1 MIRHIKGIVC
11 DAHPTHVV
19 IDVQG
24 VGYLVYTNAKI
35 GCALGQETK
44 MYTYLAVR
52 ENALDLY
59 GFATVEELSFF
70 ELLLTLPKVG
80 PKTALQLLSQAS
92 VSLLQ
97 TTIIS
102 QDSEHLSK
110 MSGISKKTAEKIVLG
125 LKDAFDGMTYSQENG
140 EEESNA
146 PKSAFISDT
155 IDALVTLGYPQ
166 SDARKAVQQLIA
178 QKPEITK
185 VNEAITEVL
194 RILSS

>member
-1 MIRHIKGIVC
+1 MIRQIRGTVVY
-11 DAHPTHVV
+11 AQPTSVV
-19 IDVQG
+19 VDVHG
-24 VGYLVYTNAKI
+24 VGYLLHTTANT
-35 GCALGQETK
+35 GCIEGEETVFH
-44 MYTYLAVR
+44 TYLAVR

-59 GFATVEELSFF
+59 GFATREDLSFF
-70 ELLLTLPKVG
+70 ELLVTLPKVG
-80 PKTALQLLSQAS
+80 PKTALQILSQAS

-102 QDSEHLSK
+102 QDPVHLSK

-125 LKDAFDGMTYSQENG
+125 LKDAFDGMAYSQEHTN
-140 EEESNA
+140 EESGT
-146 PKSAFISDT
+146 PRSAFVSDT

-166 SDARKAVQQLIA
+166 SDARKAVQQLIM

-194 RILSS
+194 RILG

>member
-1 MIRHIKGIVC
+1 MSVQ
-11 DAHPTHVV
+11 PTNVV
-19 IDVQG
+19 VDIHG
-24 VGYLVYTNAKI
+24 VGYLLHTTANT
-35 GCALGQETK
+35 GCIEGEEAVFH
-44 MYTYLAVR
+44 TYLAVR

-59 GFATVEELSFF
+59 GFATREDLSFF

-80 PKTALQLLSQAS
+80 PKTALQILSQAS

-102 QDSEHLSK
+102 QDPMHLSK

-125 LKDAFDGMTYSQENG
+125 LKDAFDNMTYSRETDTVD
-140 EEESNA
+140 STT
-146 PKSAFISDT
+146 PRSAFISDT

-166 SDARKAVQQLIA
+166 SDARKAIQQLIL
-178 QKPEITK
+178 QKPQITK

-194 RILSS
+194 RILG